1 MSNALAIAAVTA
13 VLRDLLQDGLIDHDI
28 TGTLGDVTVS
38 VLAPA
43 QALAAFTPGSGQLNL
58 FLYQVTFNPGWRN
71 HGLPS
76 RSQRGDLISDPP
88 LALDLH
94 YLLTAYTDQD
104 YLAELLLGYA
114 MQLLHETPVLVRD
127 AIRAALAPPSPVS
140 GISLPGSA
148 RASLVA
154 ADLADQIEHIKIIP
168 EPLSLE
174 QVSQIWSSMQSP
186 YRPSV
191 AYQASVVLIES
202 RRPTRRALP
211 VRSRNLYVLPTQ
223 QPRITRLGSQ
233 RAPTDPISFQPPILP
248 GDRLVIIGQNLR
260 GDDVVAR
267 IGEVEIS
274 IAPDQN
280 TGSQIIVPLPASL
293 RAGVQAVQVMQRWLL
308 GTPPTPH
315 RGVES
320 NVAAFVLHPTV
331 SASAGPR
338 NSNGNVT
345 ITLTINPPVGKK
357 QRVALLLDET
367 PAPANRPPRSF
378 ALTLPARADAPPPND
393 TDTTL
398 TITTAAVPA
407 GTYLV
412 RVQVDGAESPLSVS
426 GGGYSGPTVNIP

>member
-154 ADLADQIEHIKIIP
+154 ADLADQIEQIKISP

-174 QVSQIWSSMQSP
+174 QASQIWSSMQSP

-248 GDRLVIIGQNLR
+248 GDRLVIIGQDLR

-280 TGSQIIVPLPASL
+280 TGSQIIVPLPTSL